1 VARRDHTLIW
11 QTSELSYAIRTSL
24 GGAVYPAIR
33 EAWLVQRRSHP
44 FDVDTLAQFRLNCR
58 GPKAHP
64 AQVRPVGVLVVHNH
78 RLYADA
84 VARRLNG
91 EPEVRVSGI
100 ASTGAAASTAIEV
113 LDPRVAVL
121 DMELKDISS
130 LELTGRWSARVPPV
144 AVAAILGSDDR
155 AMLIRAMRAGA
166 SAVTSK
172 HGPMADLVSAVKAL
186 ALGQCWV
193 PTRLLAGIV
202 SEMRL
207 SRSPPN
213 LFDEKLAR
221 LTVRERDI
229 LDRIAAGH
237 DRAAIAEALG
247 ISVNT
252 VRTHAQN
259 LLGKLGVHSTLEAA
273 TVAHR
278 ATSRRIAT

>member
-1 VARRDHTLIW
+1 
-11 QTSELSYAIRTSL
+11 
-24 GGAVYPAIR
+24 
-33 EAWLVQRRSHP
+33 
-44 FDVDTLAQFRLNCR
+44 
-58 GPKAHP
+58 
-64 AQVRPVGVLVVHNH
+64 VRPVGVLVVHHH

-84 VARRLNG
+84 VARRLND
-91 EPEVRVSGI
+91 EPEIRVAGI

-121 DMELKDISS
+121 DMELRDVPS
-130 LELTGRWSARVPPV
+130 LALTGRWSARVPPV

-155 AMLIRAMRAGA
+155 AAMVRAVRAGA
-166 SAVTSK
+166 SGVATK

-193 PTRLLAGIV
+193 PNRLLAGIV

-221 LTVRERDI
+221 LTAREREI
-229 LDRIAAGH
+229 LDRMAAGH
-237 DRAAIAEALG
+237 DRAAIANALG

-259 LLGKLGVHSTLEAA
+259 LLGKLDVHSTLEAA
-273 TVAHR
+273 SVAHR